1 MTWMT
6 RAGDFRYVRASIST
20 ELLFDQMIATVAHE
34 LQHAVEVIE
43 DESVTDERSLVELYK
58 RIGQPSRA
66 AGRPAGKHSPLSA
79 RARKCGANW
88 WLLPRPRWR
97 RPATANR
104 DVRVRSCYAVAGK
117 RAPSASS
124 SSLGLPAHATCTED
138 FYGFVQSPFSL
149 TPDPRFLYR
158 SESHD
163 VALQQVWQA
172 IRRKEG
178 FIVLTGDIGTG
189 KTTISRTLLEQFD
202 ETTFT
207 ALILNPF
214 LSVEELLREVLLSF
228 GVVSKDALK
237 TGRLATASK
246 HELVRTLHD
255 FLLSLVPLH
264 GSAVL
269 IIDEAQHLS
278 SEVLEE
284 IRVLSNLETNDQK
297 LLQVVIVGQLNL
309 IEMLHK
315 PDLRQLDQRISIRC
329 YLKPLTREEV
339 EAYVTHR
346 LWVARGSTPV
356 TFTPRAFDLVHSI
369 TGGIPRMINLVCD
382 RALMAACEQQTSRI
396 NEDNVVKAAAQLGH
410 EIPKGKIKGEKGET
424 TTTTAAAAM
433 PQPEAPSRRPL
444 LIGAVS
450 AVAALV
456 IAAMIWLIGNPMSTG
471 PAVEPPEP
479 PAPAVA
485 ASAEALPPPAD
496 MPVPAL
502 VPPPV
507 AESFSIV
514 VGTYDSA
521 ARGAAGRVGASRA
534 EPDSLHDRHPDSAR
548 RPSAPVVAGTVCHPR
563 RSGSSESQTRIA
575 VGKCARHHR
584 LVRTVSRAGPGLTLA
599 ILVEF
604 FQRLIHGLDLRL
616 RVDLRANV
624 LARFEALQLVL

>member
-1 MTWMT
+1 M
-6 RAGDFRYVRASIST
+6 Y
-20 ELLFDQMIATVAHE
+20 
-34 LQHAVEVIE
+34 
-43 DESVTDERSLVELYK
+43 
-58 RIGQPSRA
+58 
-66 AGRPAGKHSPLSA
+66 
-79 RARKCGANW
+79 
-88 WLLPRPRWR
+88 
-97 RPATANR
+97 
-104 DVRVRSCYAVAGK
+104 
-117 RAPSASS
+117 
-124 SSLGLPAHATCTED
+124 ED

-189 KTTISRTLLEQFD
+189 KTTLSRTLLEQFD

-207 ALILNPF
+207 TLILDPF

-237 TGRLATASK
+237 TGRLAAASK

-278 SEVLEE
+278 SDVLEE

-346 LWVARGSTPV
+346 LSVASGSTPV
-356 TFTPRAFDLVHSI
+356 TFTPKAFDLVHSI
-369 TGGIPRMINLVCD
+369 SGGVPRIINLVCD
-382 RALMAACEQQTSRI
+382 RALMAACEKQSTDI
-396 NEDNVVKAAAQLGH
+396 TEDHVLKAAAQLGH
-410 EIPKGKIKGEKGET
+410 DVPKSKIKAEKPAT
-424 TTTTAAAAM
+424 PVPATPVLSTFVR
-433 PQPEAPSRRPL
+433 EAPVAEARSRRPL
-444 LIGAVS
+444 AIGAAS
-450 AVAALV
+450 AMAALV
-456 IAAMIWLIGNPMSTG
+456 IAAVIWLVGGPTGLLSSG
-471 PAVEPPEP
+471 PAPEP
-479 PAPAVA
+479 PDRPARVSPGA
-485 ASAEALPPPAD
+485 AEALPASAD
-496 MPVPAL
+496 MRMPGL

-514 VGTYDSA
+514 VGTYDNAREVQLAESALRAQNLAPYTIDVLIAPDDLRRRLLLGRFATRDEAEA
-521 ARGAAGRVGASRA
+521 ARAKLGPLSDNARVIIGWSERF
-534 EPDSLHDRHPDSAR
+534 RM
-548 RPSAPVVAGTVCHPR
+548 PVPY
-563 RSGSSESQTRIA
+563 
-575 VGKCARHHR
+575 
-584 LVRTVSRAGPGLTLA
+584 
-599 ILVEF
+599 
-604 FQRLIHGLDLRL
+604 
-616 RVDLRANV
+616 
-624 LARFEALQLVL
+624 